1 MTHPAAILVV
11 EDDPEMALL
20 LELELSNAGHRITL
34 ASDGIKALLSL
45 EDQPADLV
53 ILDRKLPR
61 LDGLSVCASIR
72 QRSDV
77 PILMLTSMT
86 QLNEKVEGLDAGAND
101 YLTKPFQMPEL
112 LARVRALLRSQ
123 HTQLPQTQLLFAD
136 LKLDLL
142 TRQTWRAET
151 EILLPAKEF
160 DLLAFFMKHPR
171 QVLSKSQLIQALWG
185 WDYNGEDNIIEVYIH
200 NLRKKLQRQPGQPT
214 LVHTLRGAGYILK
227 EDT

>member
-20 LELELSNAGHRITL
+20 LELELSNAGHRVTL
-34 ASDGIKALLSL
+34 APDGIKALLSL

-72 QRSDV
+72 QRSGV

-86 QLNEKVEGLDAGAND
+86 QLNDKVEGLDAGAND

-112 LARVRALLRSQ
+112 LARVRALLRSHHAQ
-123 HTQLPQTQLLFAD
+123 QPQTQLAFAD

-142 TRQTWRAET
+142 TRQTWRDET

-200 NLRKKLQRQPGQPT
+200 NLRKKLNRRPGQPT

>member
-1 MTHPAAILVV
+1 MTHPAVILVV
-11 EDDPEMALL
+11 EDEPEVALL
-20 LELELSNAGHRITL
+20 LELELSNAGHRVTL
-34 ASDGIKALLSL
+34 ASDGIKALLCL

-86 QLNEKVEGLDAGAND
+86 HLHEKVEGLDAGAND

-112 LARVRALLRSQ
+112 LARVRALLRSRRAQ
-123 HTQLPQTQLLFAD
+123 QAQTQLVFAD
-136 LKLDLL
+136 LKLNLLSHQVWRAGEELLL
-142 TRQTWRAET
+142 T
-151 EILLPAKEF
+151 AKEF
-160 DLLAFFMKHPR
+160 DLLAFLMQHPR
-171 QVLSKSQLIQALWG
+171 QVLSKAQLIQALWG

-200 NLRKKLQRQPGQPT
+200 NLRKKLQSQPGQPS